1 MREIRSTAAPVELR
15 VSGDGRAVLAGYA
28 AVFPDGTDG
37 SCYRYGSVT
46 ETIAPGAF
54 ARALRDKQDVRAL
67 FNHDS
72 GNLLGRLSS
81 GTLRLQEDQTGL
93 RYEIDLP
100 DTTQGRDVRTL
111 VERGDLSG
119 SSFAFRVKTETWRK
133 DDTNPNCYLREIGD
147 VDLIEVGPVTFPAYA
162 GTQAAMRSEDIEA
175 LEAEAEAATGSEAQ
189 GGTGAGSDGDAARSS
204 GEAEVLELRIKLI
217 NLGVTA

>member
-1 MREIRSTAAPVELR
+1 MI
-15 VSGDGRAVLAGYA
+15 
-28 AVFPDGTDG
+28 
-37 SCYRYGSVT
+37 

-72 GNLLGRLSS
+72 GNLLGRISS

-100 DTTQGRDVRTL
+100 DTTLARDVRTL

-119 SSFAFRVKTETWRK
+119 SSFAFRVKAETWRK
-133 DDTNPNCYLREIGD
+133 DDNNPNCYRREIND
-147 VDLIEVGPVTFPAYA
+147 VDLIDVGPVTFPAYA
-162 GTQAAMRSEDIEA
+162 GTQAAMRPNPKPKATIKPEA
-175 LEAEAEAATGSEAQ
+175 RWKRHAAAKRL
-189 GGTGAGSDGDAARSS
+189 RSW
-204 GEAEVLELRIKLI
+204 
-217 NLGVTA
+217 N